1 MTGQQE
7 LAERVKK
14 YDPKFDMS
22 LLRRAYLFSEKAHG
36 GQTRDSGAVY
46 FSHPLEVADIL
57 TNYRLDGASIVTALL
72 HDTLEDTQT
81 TEEEIRI
88 NFGDEI
94 AQLVDG
100 VTKLTRLELQ
110 SNKAKQAENFRKLVL
125 ASSRDIRVLM
135 VKLADRLHNMRT
147 IKHVGELER
156 RRRIARETMDIYA
169 PLASRIGMHD
179 IKDELE
185 DLAFSELNPEAR
197 DSIIRRL
204 DFLREEGGNLVDR
217 VINELNQVMIDENII
232 AAVSGREKSSYSIW
246 QKMQRQQ
253 VEFEQLSDIMAF
265 RIIVDK
271 SEHCYKTLG
280 VIHGRYSAVPGRFR
294 DYLSTPKP
302 NGYQSLH
309 TGLLGPEKHRIE
321 VQIRTRKMHNIAE
334 RGVAAHWRYSSF
346 GAGPVSNSVI
356 SESKQYRWLQ
366 ELLDILEDAAGP
378 EDFLEHT
385 KLEMFSDQVFGF
397 SPKGEVYALP
407 QGATPIDFAY
417 AVHTEVGDHCVGA
430 KINGRNMPLRTL
442 LQNGDQVEILTSTN
456 QTPSPNWE
464 NIVVTGKARARIRR
478 VLRNQQLLQY
488 KELGHG
494 ILEKAFARYG
504 ESLDE
509 IILTSVLNEFHAGSI
524 DELYALVGQG
534 VHTGRSVMDVIFPEK
549 EFKKQS
555 KSTGKIFS
563 LGRSRKKIKN
573 LNNHSVPI
581 NGLIPGL
588 AVHFAKCCYP
598 LPGDRIV
605 AIATTGKGVTV
616 HTIDCMTLE
625 SFADSPERWVDVSWN
640 VDDENGNKQ
649 VSRLN
654 VTLVNEPG
662 SLGELANTIATSGG
676 NISNLKFTSRNL
688 EFFDMT
694 VDIEVENVRH
704 LSDVMSALRAGK
716 SVSSVD
722 RTRS

>member
-1 MTGQQE
+1 
-7 LAERVKK
+7 
-14 YDPKFDMS
+14 
-22 LLRRAYLFSEKAHG
+22 
-36 GQTRDSGAVY
+36 
-46 FSHPLEVADIL
+46 
-57 TNYRLDGASIVTALL
+57 
-72 HDTLEDTQT
+72 
-81 TEEEIRI
+81 
-88 NFGDEI
+88 
-94 AQLVDG
+94 
-100 VTKLTRLELQ
+100 
-110 SNKAKQAENFRKLVL
+110 
-125 ASSRDIRVLM
+125 
-135 VKLADRLHNMRT
+135 
-147 IKHVGELER
+147 
-156 RRRIARETMDIYA
+156 
-169 PLASRIGMHD
+169 
-179 IKDELE
+179 
-185 DLAFSELNPEAR
+185 
-197 DSIIRRL
+197 
-204 DFLREEGGNLVDR
+204 
-217 VINELNQVMIDENII
+217 
-232 AAVSGREKSSYSIW
+232 
-246 QKMQRQQ
+246 
-253 VEFEQLSDIMAF
+253 
-265 RIIVDK
+265 
-271 SEHCYKTLG
+271 
-280 VIHGRYSAVPGRFR
+280 
-294 DYLSTPKP
+294 
-302 NGYQSLH
+302 
-309 TGLLGPEKHRIE
+309 
-321 VQIRTRKMHNIAE
+321 MHNIAE

-504 ESLDE
+504 ESFDE

-534 VHTGRSVMDVIFPEK
+534 VHTGRSVMDVIFPDK
-549 EFKKQS
+549 EFKKES

-716 SVSSVD
+716 SVRSVD

>member
-625 SFADSPERWVDVSWN
+625 AFADSPERWVDVSWN